1 MYCNDQ
7 KFQLVI
13 TIELICTL
21 FLLRMYVSSSEAS
34 AIEDV
39 LGTDTLPDGEEIVVV
54 NSGTR

>member
-1 MYCNDQ
+1 M
-7 KFQLVI
+7 
-13 TIELICTL
+13 IELICTL